1 MQRTISIL
9 LLFLSISASAREQI
23 RIVGSATLYPFIT
36 IAAEKFGKTADHT
49 PVVEA
54 TGTGGGFRLLCS
66 GNSLKYPDIVNA
78 SRPIKPS
85 EEKFCKKN
93 SVNNIKKITLGYD
106 GIILA
111 QSIEAKK
118 LDLSPK
124 HIFLAIAKKIPF
136 NGKMIDN
143 PYKTWK
149 EIDPSLP
156 DYNIEIY
163 GPSFTSG
170 TRDTFVE
177 LIMHN
182 FCASSDEISKII
194 PNKKERLIT
203 CGTMREDGPYID
215 MSENY
220 NLIIQK
226 LLNNEHALGIISFS
240 LLEEHPKIKAADISH
255 VTPSKDSITSGEY
268 ILSRPLFLYI
278 NLDHKKF
285 LPDLDKFINYITS
298 PISIGPNGYLTKKGL
313 LTKETANL

>member
-1 MQRTISIL
+1 MQKTISIL
-9 LLFLSISASAREQI
+9 LLFLSISASAREQL
-23 RIVGSATLYPFIT
+23 RIVGSATLYPFVT
-36 IAAEKFGKTADHT
+36 IAAEKFGKISGRT

-66 GNSLKYPDIVNA
+66 GNSLNYPDIVNA
-78 SRPIKPS
+78 SRTIKLS
-85 EEKFCKKN
+85 EEKLCKQN
-93 SVNNIKKITLGYD
+93 SVHNLQQVTLGYD

-111 QSIEAKK
+111 HSINAKK
-118 LDLSPK
+118 LNLNPEQ
-124 HIFLAIAKKIPF
+124 IFLALAKQVPL

-143 PYKTWK
+143 PYKTWN

-156 DYNIEIY
+156 DYNIEVY

-182 FCASSDEISKII
+182 FCNSSNEMSKLI
-194 PNKKERLIT
+194 PNKKERLSI
-203 CGTMREDGPYID
+203 CGSIREDGPYID

-240 LLEEHPKIKAADISH
+240 LLEEHPKIKAADILH
-255 VTPSKDSITSGEY
+255 VTPSVDSITSGKY

-285 LPDLDKFINYITS
+285 LPDLDEFIKYITS
-298 PISIGPNGYLTKKGL
+298 SIFLGPHGYLTKKGL
-313 LTKETANL
+313 LTK